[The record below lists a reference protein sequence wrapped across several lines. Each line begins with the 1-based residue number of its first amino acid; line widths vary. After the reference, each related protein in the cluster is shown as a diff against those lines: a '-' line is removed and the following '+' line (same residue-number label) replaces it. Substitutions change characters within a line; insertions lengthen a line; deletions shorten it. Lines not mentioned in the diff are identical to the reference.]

1 MPGGAQAED
10 KKLEIVKW
18 AFDRF
23 YEGGF
28 HATGIDTA
36 MAGSGIS
43 KRTLYKY
50 FPSKEELIAAVLVH
64 YGEFIMHELFDPVAA
79 IKDPKKQIIAFFDVR
94 RTMLDENP
102 TRGCLAIKACQ
113 EYLGKHEG
121 IVALGKSSALKVEER
136 FVELCKRAGFAQ
148 PAALGKQI
156 NVLFQGALLLA
167 HISGESTSFVSA
179 KTVVSTML
187 EQAAAQTR
195 SAKSTINKQ

>member
-1 MPGGAQAED
+1 MPGDAQAED

-79 IKDPKKQIIAFFDVR
+79 IKDPRKQIIAFFDVR

-121 IVALGKSSALKVEER
+121 IVALGRNSTLNVEER

-167 HISGESTSFVSA
+167 HISGESSSFVSA
-179 KTVVSTML
+179 KAAVSTML
-187 EQAAAQTR
+187 EQADADALR
-195 SAKSTINKQ
+195 KGTINKR

>member
-1 MPGGAQAED
+1 MPGDAQAED

-94 RTMLDENP
+94 RTMVDENP

-187 EQAAAQTR
+187 EQVAAQTR
-195 SAKSTINKQ
+195 SAKVR

>member
-1 MPGGAQAED
+1 MPGEAQAED

-50 FPSKEELIAAVLVH
+50 FPSKEELIAAVLIH
-64 YGEFIMHELFDPVAA
+64 YGEFIMHELFDPVAT
-79 IKDPKKQIIAFFDVR
+79 IKDPRKQIIAFFDVR

-121 IVALGKSSALKVEER
+121 IVALGRNSTLNVEER

-148 PAALGKQI
+148 PSALGKQI

-167 HISGESTSFVSA
+167 HISGESSPFASA
-179 KTVVSTML
+179 KAAVSTML

-195 SAKSTINKQ
+195 TAKAQ